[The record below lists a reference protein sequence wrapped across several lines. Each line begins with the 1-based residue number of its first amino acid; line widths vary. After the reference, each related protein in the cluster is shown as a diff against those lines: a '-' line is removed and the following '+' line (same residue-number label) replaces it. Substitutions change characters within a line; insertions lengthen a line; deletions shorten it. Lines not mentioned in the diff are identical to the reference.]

1 MEKKKKWERLEH
13 ICLLFWI
20 STEAQSVFTD
30 WMYIRREFA
39 RLPCFL
45 LQKVLES
52 VFCHRKLCSCL
63 FFRTVGSL
71 LLGRWWG
78 WGLRRGAA
86 LGRRAVLQP
95 GSSSPETCDR
105 RSQYGGCSLPLPLLI
120 VYGLRCLKM
129 LHNLRMGES
138 DRAGGISMEPR

>member
-1 MEKKKKWERLEH
+1 MS
-13 ICLLFWI
+13 IFVCFFGSLLKR
-20 STEAQSVFTD
+20 S
-30 WMYIRREFA
+30 
-39 RLPCFL
+39 
-45 LQKVLES
+45 
-52 VFCHRKLCSCL
+52 LCSQTGCTSDASLHACLAFCYKKCWRVFFAIGKCVAVSL

-120 VYGLRCLKM
+120 VYRLRCLKM